1 MLPVHDGPKFRPI
14 VHKLIHEKRKG
25 ERKIKLG
32 L

>member
-1 MLPVHDGPKFRPI
+1 MPLVHDGPKFRPI
-14 VHKLIHEKRKG
+14 AHKLIQEKGKG